1 MPSHSDALND
11 HVGAV
16 TSHLQMS
23 YLSDSPALFASASAT
38 LAKLRRAIGSSPGAD
53 PTVWEVMFA
62 DWPTELH
69 SSSDDP
75 TLDERAAH
83 AALTLYSLHQQS
95 KRQSRMHRGGR
106 SLGLA
111 VGELS
116 RTMATPDA
124 VRRRFDAL
132 STAGSF
138 REVLHHG
145 RGLVTQLRGADISL
159 DYGLLASHLRRLQR
173 PQTADQIRLR
183 WARDFYRR
191 SPSAGPTPPSQP
203 TSIEG
208 ESV

>member
-1 MPSHSDALND
+1 MPSHSDALDD
-11 HVGAV
+11 HVGTV
-16 TSHLQMS
+16 VSRLQMS
-23 YLSDSPALFASASAT
+23 YLSESPALFAAAAAT
-38 LAKLRRAIGSSPGAD
+38 LAKLRRTIASAPGAD
-53 PTVWEVMFA
+53 PAVWEVMFA
-62 DWPTELH
+62 DWPAELY
-69 SSSDDP
+69 SGSDEA

-83 AALTLYSLHQQS
+83 AALTLYALHQQS

-159 DYGLLASHLRRLQR
+159 DYGLLASQFRRLQL
-173 PQTADQIRLR
+173 PQTADQVRLR
-183 WARDFYRR
+183 WARDFYRHPR
-191 SPSAGPTPPSQP
+191 TAEQTPGSVTTSP
-203 TSIEG
+203 EG
-208 ESV
+208 ESA